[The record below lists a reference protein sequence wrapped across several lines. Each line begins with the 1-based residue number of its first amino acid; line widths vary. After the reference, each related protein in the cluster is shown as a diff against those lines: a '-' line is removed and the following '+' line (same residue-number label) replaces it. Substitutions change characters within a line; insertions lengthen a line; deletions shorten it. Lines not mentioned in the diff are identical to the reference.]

1 MKPRHLAMGA
11 ALVLAAGLVIFGDNT
26 PEDVVAEPVERAAA
40 PAAAPAPDSRASQGK
55 DKDKSVA
62 ILGLVPREALIG
74 DNGDRFNQGQGDGGV
89 QSWRAATAPTSCAKT
104 RSSTAPTASTPS
116 GRPC

>member
-11 ALVLAAGLVIFGDNT
+11 ALVLAAGLVVFGDNT

-40 PAAAPAPDSRASQGK
+40 PAAAAAPAPDSRPSSGK
-55 DKDKSVA
+55 DKDKNVA

-74 DNGDRFNQGQGDGGV
+74 DSGDRFNQGQGDGGV
-89 QSWRAATAPTSCAKT
+89 FARQDW
-104 RSSTAPTASTPS
+104 TP
-116 GRPC
+116 PPPP